1 MCGLF
6 ICTYIYIYIYIYI
19 YNIYV
24 YICKETKAISINSL
38 CVYYFSG
45 LAVSSQRAD
54 LFTRYWRG
62 TVWKGFANEGNGN
75 EIP

>member
-1 MCGLF
+1 MNVWAVF
-6 ICTYIYIYIYIYI
+6 IYIYIYI
-19 YNIYV
+19 
-24 YICKETKAISINSL
+24 CKEPKAMSINSL
-38 CVYYFSG
+38 CVYFFSE

-54 LFTRYWRG
+54 LLTRYRRG